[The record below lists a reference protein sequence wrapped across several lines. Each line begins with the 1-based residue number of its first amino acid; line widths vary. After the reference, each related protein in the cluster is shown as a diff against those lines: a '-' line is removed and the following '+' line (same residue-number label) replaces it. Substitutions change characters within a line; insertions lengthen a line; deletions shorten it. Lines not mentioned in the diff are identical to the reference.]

1 MAPPLVVKKVAAGF
15 VVETELNSISSCSRL
30 DMPCALSVDVHD
42 TAQPCTQEKIL
53 SHALQPL
60 EQSEDEG
67 DEVLG
72 SGVPDMQHIDS

>member
-1 MAPPLVVKKVAAGF
+1 MAPPLVVQKVAAGF
-15 VVETELNSISSCSRL
+15 VVETELNSISSCSRR
-30 DMPCALSVDVHD
+30 DMPCALSVDVND

-60 EQSEDEG
+60 EQSEDG

-72 SGVPDMQHIDS
+72 SGVLDVQHIDS